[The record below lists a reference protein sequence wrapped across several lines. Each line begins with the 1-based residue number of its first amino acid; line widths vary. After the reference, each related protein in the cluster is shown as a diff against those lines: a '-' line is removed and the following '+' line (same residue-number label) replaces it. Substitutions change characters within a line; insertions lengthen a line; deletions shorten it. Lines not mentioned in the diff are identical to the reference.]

1 MAKKAEILANATGFT
16 PDLGDTIPAPFG
28 EAEWKAIVD
37 AVQGADIKT
46 ALATVAAAQR
56 EALGQ

>member
-1 MAKKAEILANATGFT
+1 LASATGFT

-37 AVQGADIKT
+37 AVQGADIPT
-46 ALATVAAAQR
+46 VLAAAANAQR
-56 EALGQ
+56 EALGR